1 MLLKHLSAY
10 YYSKIADLDE
20 KVVDALFILAC
31 DLYWQYGVKEEC
43 KLPYMLRVTK
53 RALQQRDINLWK
65 LATKYQK

>member
-10 YYSKIADLDE
+10 YNNKIHGLED
-20 KVVDALFILAC
+20 KVVEALFVLAC
-31 DLYWQYGVKEEC
+31 DLYQKYGVKRYC

-53 RALQQRDINLWK
+53 KALEQGDMNLWI